1 LVPRVGRT
9 VATESSDA
17 AASRRLRHHDSGV
30 VPPAGATPSCLAA
43 PNHVCVQPTF
53 GRMPNR
59 RPLSMA
65 PAVATHFRHCDVLTL
80 NSSAAQ
86 VLPNGSA
93 RPGVDHA
100 RVGLLVGLLL
110 GDQLLFVRHGVISAP
125 PNSRREPQNAS
136 TRASHTHTDDD
147 WLAKLNIAIP
157 PSPRWALGG
166 YASFVTLPVA
176 NQLRHEGRLTSSG
189 HIKLR
194 RMVQSPQPSQLNHM

>member
-1 LVPRVGRT
+1 
-9 VATESSDA
+9 
-17 AASRRLRHHDSGV
+17 
-30 VPPAGATPSCLAA
+30 
-43 PNHVCVQPTF
+43 
-53 GRMPNR
+53 MPGR

-65 PAVATHFRHCDVLTL
+65 PAVATHFRHCDVLIL

-176 NQLRHEGRLTSSG
+176 NQLRHEGRPYRHRTSGIEIRLASAD
-189 HIKLR
+189 
-194 RMVQSPQPSQLNHM
+194 QLNTAHTTHRPETRPETPDRSPDSPPRPPDAHLQ